1 MNINNIN
8 DNLYIYIYNDHLYI
22 YIFIGWP
29 MNFAIKFDLFHL
41 YHQDQHHDIACH
53 SAVLLWL

>member
-1 MNINNIN
+1 MTI
-8 DNLYIYIYNDHLYI
+8 YI

-41 YHQDQHHDIACH
+41 YHQDQHHDIARH